1 MCLILPINSHNF
13 LQRLYEIESWAE
25 RYRSR
30 HAGTF
35 PGTGPATYNGVT
47 YFTDNTF
54 PVMLFQPT
62 YNLFS
67 KQLEPLGTTSEV
79 PPMQRVAINQPGMSG
94 YMFWSVVVSPVE
106 GDVIVWDSAGR
117 SVQARRATDLSLRWN
132 LTAVQ
137 GDCITVAADKGHVYL
152 TDYSTGPEDW
162 STWMAAIGPNGKKMF
177 PGLEKYFIVADASTG
192 QVLLNTTILAGEG
205 MRPALIV
212 PGGHNDVLVAKPTGL
227 NRMYMDGVDTVV
239 V

>member
-1 MCLILPINSHNF
+1 M
-13 LQRLYEIESWAE
+13 ESWAE

-30 HAGTF
+30 NTGTF

-54 PVMLFQPT
+54 PVMLYNPT

-67 KQLEPLGTTSEV
+67 KQLEPSVTSSASGSDSADASVVASDRV

-117 SVQARRATDLSLRWN
+117 SVQARRASDLSLRWN

-137 GDCITVAADKGHVYL
+137 GDCITLAADKGHVYM
-152 TDYSTGPEDW
+152 TDYSTGPEDY

-177 PGLEKYFIVADASTG
+177 PEVVKYFIVADASTG
-192 QVLLNTTILAGEG
+192 EVLLNTTILAGEG

-227 NRMYMDGVDTVV
+227 NRMYMDVTTV
-239 V
+239 

>member
-1 MCLILPINSHNF
+1 MLVYFFTS
-13 LQRLYEIESWAE
+13 QRLYEIEEWAE

-30 HAGTF
+30 HTGTF

-54 PVMLFQPT
+54 PVMLFGAT

-67 KQLEPLGTTSEV
+67 KQLEPTQLSDVGGEDTASSVVATV
-79 PPMQRVAINQPGMSG
+79 APPMQRVSINQPGMSG

-117 SVQARRATDLSLRWN
+117 SVQARRASDLSLKWN
-132 LTAVQ
+132 ISAIQ
-137 GDCITVAADKGHVYL
+137 GDCITVAADKGHVYM
-152 TDYSTGPEDW
+152 TDYSTGPDDW
-162 STWMAAIGPNGKKMF
+162 SSWMAAIGPNSKTMF
-177 PGLEKYFIVADASTG
+177 PGVEKYFIVADTATG
-192 QVLLNTTILAGEG
+192 NILLNTTILAGEG

-227 NRMYMDGVDTVV
+227 NRMYV
-239 V
+239 